1 MPHVLV
7 RHRVDDYSKWNAQLH
22 RDADVRKFNGSVGG
36 RVYRLAD
43 DPHEVVTLIAWDRMD
58 QARDF
63 MRSWEFRALIEQAGQ
78 TDPLEV
84 LLLDEVEEL
93 LA

>member
-1 MPHVLV
+1 
-7 RHRVDDYSKWNAQLH
+7 
-22 RDADVRKFNGSVGG
+22 
-36 RVYRLAD
+36 
-43 DPHEVVTLIAWDRMD
+43 MD

-78 TDPLEV
+78 TEPLEV